1 MPTPSFDAIVVGGG
15 HNGLAAAALLGK
27 AGRRVLLLEAS
38 DAVGGAA
45 RTVELAPGFR
55 VPEVAHLAN
64 RLHPEVVRRL
74 ELERHGLAFA
84 TTNLST
90 TSLSAD
96 GRSLTLA
103 GAFGER
109 LEGDIA
115 DGERAAWSALRGKLL
130 RFAGVLAP
138 FLSQIPPRL
147 KNGGVADMMTLG
159 KLGLGIRRLGRD
171 DMREFL
177 RMVLMNIADVL
188 DEEVTDERL
197 RAAVAFDA
205 VLGTSLGPRSPN
217 SLMTLFYRLAGEA
230 GGVQAANAL
239 PRGGMGAV
247 IAALAS
253 AAQAAGVVTRTGA
266 PVASILV
273 EDDRAAGVVLASG
286 EEIRAPLVASAMN
299 PVATLL
305 QLVGTRHL
313 DTGLVRRL
321 SHVRAKGT
329 VAKLNLALDGPPP
342 FIGLSPEALAG
353 RLLTAPSLQA
363 IESAFD
369 DAKYGRFSAE
379 PALEITV
386 PSASDPSLAPAGKHV
401 VSINAIYA
409 PFRLKPDSEAGREGF
424 EARILAV
431 LERHAPGIGGRIV
444 ARDFLTPADI
454 ERRHRIPG
462 GHWHHGEL
470 GIDQMFMLRPVLGL
484 AQYTTPVEGLVLC
497 GAGSHPGGGVS
508 GAPALNA
515 VSRILADSKGSG
527 LFAAARR
534 ARR

>member
-15 HNGLAAAALLGK
+15 HNGLAAAALLGQ

-38 DAVGGAA
+38 DTVGGAA
-45 RTVELAPGFR
+45 RTVALAPGFR
-55 VPEVAHLAN
+55 VPEIAHLAN
-64 RLHPEVVRRL
+64 RLHPDIVRKL
-74 ELERHGLAFA
+74 DLERHGLAFA
-84 TTNLST
+84 ATNLST
-90 TSLSAD
+90 TSLSAE
-96 GRSLTLA
+96 GRPLTLA

-115 DGERAAWSALRGKLL
+115 DSERAAWAALRGKLL

-138 FLSQIPPRL
+138 FLAQVPPRL

-188 DEEVTDERL
+188 DEEVGDDRL

-217 SLMTLFYRLAGEA
+217 SLMTLFYRLAGQA
-230 GGVQAANAL
+230 NGVQAATAQ
-239 PRGGMGAV
+239 PRGGMGAIV
-247 IAALAS
+247 AALS
-253 AAQAAGVVTRTGA
+253 AAAKAAGVTIRTDA
-266 PVASILV
+266 AVASILV

-286 EEIRAPLVASAMN
+286 EEIRAPVVASAMN
-299 PVATLL
+299 PAVTLL
-305 QLVGTRHL
+305 SLVGARHL

-321 SHVRAKGT
+321 SHVRSKGT

-342 FIGLSPEALAG
+342 FAGLGPEGLAG

-363 IESAFD
+363 IETAFD
-369 DAKYGRFSAE
+369 AAKYGRFSDQ

-386 PSASDPSLAPAGKHV
+386 PSATDPALAPAGQHV

-409 PFRLKPDSEAGREGF
+409 PFRLKPDSEAGRDGF

-431 LERHAPGIGGRIV
+431 LERHAPGIGNRIV
-444 ARDFLTPADI
+444 GKDFLTPADI

-470 GIDQMFMLRPVLGL
+470 SIDQMFMLRPVLGL
-484 AQYTTPVEGLVLC
+484 AQYATPVAGLYLC

-515 VSRILADSKGSG
+515 VSRILADGK
-527 LFAAARR
+527 AAGGKSRR
-534 ARR
+534 